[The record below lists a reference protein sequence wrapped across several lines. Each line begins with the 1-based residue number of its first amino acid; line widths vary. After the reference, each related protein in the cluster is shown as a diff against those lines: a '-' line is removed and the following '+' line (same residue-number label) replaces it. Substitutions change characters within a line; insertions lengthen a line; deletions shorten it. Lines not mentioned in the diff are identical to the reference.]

1 MCPDSQKAVHHQDLE
16 SEAES
21 SCDHPAKIA
30 TVSPVDR
37 ISVQSKDR
45 KDRPIKDAGREV
57 STVRFPHP
65 PLGIPFCASNTGEAS
80 RSLPL
85 ASSSEVFADCSNTGF
100 RRGVTGLCQC
110 TNGTE

>member
-45 KDRPIKDAGREV
+45 KERPIKDAGREV
-57 STVRFPHP
+57 STVRFPH
-65 PLGIPFCASNTGEAS
+65 TGEAS